1 MLLYKQ
7 PGSIEGQALTDHY
20 TPLPTEWVEFA
31 LYLIPSPLTQVKVG
45 EWGELLSS
53 GNSAARIVSSTIPI
67 LILAVFFLIFFFT
80 DHRV

>member
-7 PGSIEGQALTDHY
+7 AGSIEGQALTDHY

-31 LYLIPSPLTQVKVG
+31 PYLILSPLTQVKVG

-53 GNSAARIVSSTIPI
+53 GNSAARIVSSTILI
-67 LILAVFFLIFFFT
+67 LILPVFFFCFFFT